1 MARRL
6 VSNLLVRNLHRYGID
21 PVARAAGERQGRF
34 KGGKPNERRRQRERA
49 LVRHFLPLIRVQLS
63 RDYGIRVQGTRGVDQ
78 LPGVEPLEG

>member
-1 MARRL
+1 MARGL
-6 VSNLLVRNLHRYGID
+6 VSNLLVRNLHRDGIN
-21 PVARAAGERQGRF
+21 PGARATGERQGRF
-34 KGGKPNERRRQRERA
+34 DGGKPNDRPRERERA